1 MREFKRAAARPLA
14 ARRPF
19 RETKVRKKREPR
31 RRLYINKVWR
41 AGRGLQKGRRPRSRW
56 GGAAAGDGSS
66 EARAGGSAGE
76 GGLQVGRAAGVGGMH
91 HVDAGG
97 QVAHVDAVAAAAGH
111 AAPVGGIDGHA
122 AGRGAQTDNR
132 SPSTRTISTM
142 LPLLLCSDS
151 LSTRS
156 YS

>member
-1 MREFKRAAARPLA
+1 MEGGAGAAKRPAAALSVGRGG
-14 ARRPF
+14 
-19 RETKVRKKREPR
+19 R
-31 RRLYINKVWR
+31 RRWLF
-41 AGRGLQKGRRPRSRW
+41 G
-56 GGAAAGDGSS
+56 
-66 EARAGGSAGE
+66 ARAGGSAGE

-91 HVDAGG
+91 HVDAGR

-111 AAPVGGIDGHA
+111 AASVGGIDGHA
-122 AGRGAQTDNR
+122 AGRSAQTDNR

-142 LPLLLCSDS
+142 LPPLLCSDS